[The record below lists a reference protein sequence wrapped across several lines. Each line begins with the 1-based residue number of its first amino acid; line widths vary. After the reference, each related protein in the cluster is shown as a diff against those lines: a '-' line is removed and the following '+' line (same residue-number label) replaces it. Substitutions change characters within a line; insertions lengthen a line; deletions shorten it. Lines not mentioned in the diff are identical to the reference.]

1 MRKSILI
8 LGILALVIMIP
19 AAFAHEEGEAL
30 PTIDTIL
37 GFTPIQ
43 AAIGITIIG
52 IGFRTFIGMSG
63 KPIRDFNVRI
73 LAKSGIVAFFASL
86 TVVITSIQ
94 YIPVGID
101 DLGMLAIITGEI
113 ATVMGID
120 AGIHSASKR
129 LTSHKDSHEGG
140 DEGIQSFIEDDR
152 RAEYDTK
159 N

>member
-1 MRKSILI
+1 MRNSILI

-30 PTIDTIL
+30 PTITSIL

-63 KPIRDFNVRI
+63 KPIRDFNVKI

-86 TVVITSIQ
+86 TIVITSIQ

-113 ATVMGID
+113 ATVMGVD

-129 LTSHKDSHEGG
+129 LSKHKDSH
-140 DEGIQSFIEDDR
+140 DEELQGFIEDDR